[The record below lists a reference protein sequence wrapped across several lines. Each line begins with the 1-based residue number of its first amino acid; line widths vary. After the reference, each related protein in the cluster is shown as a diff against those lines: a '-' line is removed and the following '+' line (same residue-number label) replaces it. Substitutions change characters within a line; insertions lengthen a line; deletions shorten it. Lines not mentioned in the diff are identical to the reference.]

1 MARLAVSQ
9 FPATCLSI
17 YPLKTSENQRISDA
31 LILFEGTFLTLVFY
45 LNV

>member
-1 MARLAVSQ
+1 MAILAVSQ

-31 LILFEGTFLTLVFY
+31 LILFEETF
-45 LNV
+45 